1 MSNQR
6 PELFSFVSNCH
17 QIDIRV
23 LLFFGI
29 LPIVLWYIFKFP
41 FEIYRFWTRHCNPF
55 AITVRSKGIMSP
67 KQSSKNQKT

>member
-23 LLFFGI
+23 SADSQND
-29 LPIVLWYIFKFP
+29 VLKAMLTDGVKNKEALRASDYIGF
-41 FEIYRFWTRHCNPF
+41 
-55 AITVRSKGIMSP
+55 SKAWAGRL
-67 KQSSKNQKT
+67 